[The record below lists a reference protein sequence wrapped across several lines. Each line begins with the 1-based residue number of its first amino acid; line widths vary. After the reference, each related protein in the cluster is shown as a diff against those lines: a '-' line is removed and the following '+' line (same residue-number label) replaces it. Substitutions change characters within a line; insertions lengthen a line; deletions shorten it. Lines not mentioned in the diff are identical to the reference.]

1 MNKSV
6 ARALDNTIMR
16 LIHTQNFFN
25 TRKDNTIALFNDSFT
40 VDTSLMIQIPE
51 KICIFNE
58 KNDVIYEKNVNIN
71 FALAEAAYILEGRE
85 DAGLADDFKF
95 MQPFLE
101 DNIMVGSYGPYFEAQ
116 LIDVI
121 DRLINDKFTR
131 QAVISVWPIFE
142 KSKRSMYCIDVP
154 CTNYFAFYSHDGI
167 TLNMTVM
174 HRSSDVMVGLTY
186 DIVFQQILL
195 HIVSA
200 FVNMEHGSITNMAIN
215 RHIYIDTSG
224 IKSIS
229 TESLLCDKYY
239 QASTRIKA
247 FNFKEYIIKKMYN
260 IDTYKDPFINDTK
273 FRNLVHNKI
282 KVLNFDIIKDK
293 IKIILRE
300 LYKDVISG
308 EINKYLI

>member
-1 MNKSV
+1 MTKSV
-6 ARALDNTIMR
+6 ATALDNTIMR

-25 TRKDNTIALFNDSFT
+25 TRKDDTIVLFNDSFT

-58 KNDVIYEKNVNIN
+58 KNDVVYEKYVNTN

-95 MQPFLE
+95 MQPFMV
-101 DNIMVGSYGPYFEAQ
+101 DNKMIGSYGPYFEAQ
-116 LIDVI
+116 LVDVI
-121 DRLINDKFTR
+121 GRLINDKFTR

-142 KSKRSMYCIDVP
+142 KSKRSEYCKDVP
-154 CTNYFAFYSHDGI
+154 CTNYFAFYSHDGV
-167 TLNMTVM
+167 TLNMTVI
-174 HRSSDVMVGLTY
+174 HRSSDVMVGLMY

-247 FNFKEYIIKKMYN
+247 FNFKEYIINKMYN
-260 IDTYKDPFINDTK
+260 IDINKKSIIDSIK
-273 FRNLVHNKI
+273 FRNLISNMI
-282 KVLNFDIIKDK
+282 KVLNFDIIKSN
-293 IKIILRE
+293 IKIIMRE
-300 LYKDVISG
+300 LYKDTISG